1 MSLANHRSEKS
12 LKSLIEMGTNGH
24 FPLFFD
30 EWIGELGS
38 LNLSLSEREGYK
50 AKRLLERIKEHRTI
64 ERQKVV
70 LMGLTERERQ
80 LVMRAFIKMVETK
93 ILDKRPELH

>member
-1 MSLANHRSEKS
+1 LSQAFARPEKS
-12 LKSLIEMGTNGH
+12 LKSLIEMGTKGH

-30 EWIGELGS
+30 EWMGELGS
-38 LNLSLSEREGYK
+38 VDLGLTEREGYK
-50 AKRLLERIKEHRTI
+50 AKRILDRLKEHRTI

-70 LMGLTERERQ
+70 LMGLSERERN
-80 LVMRAFIKMVETK
+80 LVMRAFLKMVETK